1 MAETAE
7 ETISRLV
14 DWFVQKGG
22 FVHPSVRFGQDST
35 GGVAAFAN
43 EDIPNP
49 PDGGMHLLTCP
60 LELQLSYRQAPDPI
74 QGQLPEHVLSNI
86 ALVRERLRGE
96 ESLWAPYIRCLP
108 TSEQL
113 CTPVFFAEEMTQEAI
128 NERLNDTAW
137 LLGTNLDKAW
147 RPRKEQWEED
157 WENAVRAMEKQSI
170 PTESYTWDLY
180 RWAATIFTSRSF
192 ISDPGLS
199 KDNSSYAVLL
209 PVIDLLNHRF
219 PAKVN
224 WFFDSGNFQFRTE
237 EPLIKD
243 QEIFNNYGGK
253 GNEELLNGY
262 GFCIRGNQCDE
273 VAIRFGQLP
282 EPVTVQLQS
291 VLGEW
296 DPSHSHFIRGHD
308 HYLGL
313 YEVSL
318 PEHPEMTKS
327 GVPQTIWTVMEVL
340 KKFQDSQQG
349 HRIAWRSTLSA
360 RCDLLE
366 ILATKY
372 DNIDQYCDFLPDG
385 PQNLKQQYAKI
396 YRDCQ
401 MKILKENQK
410 DVERLVEKANFVSLD
425 DAVRTL
431 KEEQEE
437 LGGKSWKQALEI
449 TFKTDDLASL
459 REQGVEREAWI
470 LWLCAAWIFVFTR
483 EAGNSSRIS
492 AWVNDLLESHP
503 NGQSS
508 SDSHLPIV
516 IRQLRAHADG
526 IWQSPSFGSGLYHWA
541 SEVVDAEARMLA
553 YLDENENNGKL
564 LICLED
570 K

>member
-1 MAETAE
+1 
-7 ETISRLV
+7 
-14 DWFVQKGG
+14 
-22 FVHPSVRFGQDST
+22 
-35 GGVAAFAN
+35 
-43 EDIPNP
+43 
-49 PDGGMHLLTCP
+49 
-60 LELQLSYRQAPDPI
+60 
-74 QGQLPEHVLSNI
+74 
-86 ALVRERLRGE
+86 
-96 ESLWAPYIRCLP
+96 
-108 TSEQL
+108 
-113 CTPVFFAEEMTQEAI
+113 MTQEAI
-128 NERLNDTAW
+128 NERRNDTAW

-157 WENAVRAMEKQSI
+157 WENAVRVMEKQSI
-170 PTESYTWDLY
+170 PTESYSWDLY

-237 EPLIKD
+237 EPVVKD

-253 GNEELLNGY
+253 GNEE
-262 GFCIRGNQCDE
+262 
-273 VAIRFGQLP
+273 
-282 EPVTVQLQS
+282 
-291 VLGEW
+291 
-296 DPSHSHFIRGHD
+296 H
-308 HYLGL
+308 
-313 YEVSL
+313 
-318 PEHPEMTKS
+318 
-327 GVPQTIWTVMEVL
+327 
-340 KKFQDSQQG
+340 
-349 HRIAWRSTLSA
+349 
-360 RCDLLE
+360 
-366 ILATKY
+366 
-372 DNIDQYCDFLPDG
+372 G

-396 YRDCQ
+396 YRDGQ
-401 MKILKENQK
+401 MKILKENHK

-425 DAVRTL
+425 DVVRTL

-437 LGGKSWKQALEI
+437 LGGKSWNQALEI

-470 LWLCAAWIFVFTR
+470 LWLCAAWIFVFTT

-492 AWVNDLLESHP
+492 VWVNDLLESHP
-503 NGQSS
+503 NDQSN

-516 IRQLRAHADG
+516 IRQLRAHAGG

-564 LICLED
+564 LICLKD